1 MDRSISRTKPR
12 ARAYR
17 ATSAIFRFI
26 PQFGGFARDLLAFRF
41 FRNSLVRGT
50 KGTTSPGPLLAAPEN
65 YIFSHLSVLLYS
77 VTDLARS
84 FACFQRTREREREF
98 QSEFRGTRESQA
110 GIGGIYR
117 GTRETAGD
125 NGQSNARAGT
135 FVDANGLITPW
146 RLLRS
151 LTCVHTCTAV

>member
-41 FRNSLVRGT
+41 FRSSLVRGT
-50 KGTTSPGPLLAAPEN
+50 TSHGPLLAAPEN
-65 YIFSHLSVLLYS
+65 YIFSLLSVLLYS

-84 FACFQRTREREREF
+84 LACFQRTREREREF

-125 NGQSNARAGT
+125 NGQFNARAGT